1 LDGAIVEKSWGSRR
15 IVLTL
20 DKEKAQEYLA
30 FMRRLLELME
40 ESCFYLSFYKD
51 CEKEKGGEESGGGG
65 V

>member
-1 LDGAIVEKSWGSRR
+1 
-15 IVLTL
+15 
-20 DKEKAQEYLA
+20 
-30 FMRRLLELME
+30 MRRLLELME